1 MIPMD
6 YGLIVAI
13 YVGTLV
19 AILAVYVW
27 MGLALSAVFRKAG
40 APASHAW
47 IPIMNMFTLAK
58 ISGRAESPWLLFIPF
73 YGIYVLYLFVAG
85 VSNRFGRSNGFGVFG
100 TIFFPIWA
108 SILGWGS
115 ARWVGAPVGG
125 FGAPGVAGV
134 PGAPGVPNAPGVAIP
149 AWMTQQSEEPQPN
162 SELSWLD
169 QSRPHR
175 QAVHPDAPS
184 SSTWDPFAPLGVTP
198 PPAPGPVTPQIPAPP
213 ATPVAHPET
222 PWVAT
227 PSAPAASV
235 PPAPDA
241 HPFAPPPAVPAAAPA
256 ASAAVP
262 PVPPKLPA
270 GFGNPGSTRMH
281 EDSEVVAQ
289 ARRAQAMTPPPLP
302 PRPESFDAPATP
314 IVVPGAANLI
324 PAPPVPLS
332 GSVPVV
338 EGTPFED
345 SEWMQ
350 NSLSTGIAN
359 VATPVSASDSVSTQ
373 EIDDDQWAPQL
384 RREAAP
390 EPANDEQWANSA
402 SISAVSA
409 IESSVE
415 VSAVAAVPDAGMP
428 RAARASVSAHHANA
442 GVPSEDGIDDQTV
455 VASRRRSTWNL
466 HLPVG
471 TSVALTSDYVI
482 LGRKPDDEPEFPS
495 AQLISVADGTRT
507 ISKTHAVLALV
518 DGAWTI
524 TDLDS
529 TNGVVL
535 IDEDGSE
542 RELEPH
548 QPAVLTKRFLLGDAE
563 LTIEAE

>member
-6 YGLIVAI
+6 YGMIVTIYAVCLIA
-13 YVGTLV
+13 
-19 AILAVYVW
+19 ALAVYVW
-27 MGLALSAVFRKAG
+27 VGLALSAVFRKAG
-40 APASHAW
+40 APVSHAW
-47 IPIMNMFTLAK
+47 IPIVNSFTLAK
-58 ISGRAESPWLLFIPF
+58 ISGRSESPWLLFIPF
-73 YGIYVLYLFVAG
+73 YGLYVMYLFLAG
-85 VSNRFGRSNGFGVFG
+85 VSHRFGRSNGFGLFG
-100 TIFFPIWA
+100 LFFLPIWA

-115 ARWVGAPVGG
+115 ARWMGAPSRTA
-125 FGAPGVAGV
+125 APQA
-134 PGAPGVPNAPGVAIP
+134 
-149 AWMTQQSEEPQPN
+149 AWMTGEQPSFGAIDNLYARSGGEPVP
-162 SELSWLD
+162 
-169 QSRPHR
+169 P
-175 QAVHPDAPS
+175 APPAAAAR
-184 SSTWDPFAPLGVTP
+184 STWDPFAPLGVSTP
-198 PPAPGPVTPQIPAPP
+198 TDQAEPAPEPRPAESWAVP
-213 ATPVAHPET
+213 
-222 PWVAT
+222 
-227 PSAPAASV
+227 APAAEA
-235 PPAPDA
+235 PAEN
-241 HPFAPPPAVPAAAPA
+241 PFAPPAPAAPA
-256 ASAAVP
+256 APTLP
-262 PVPPKLPA
+262 PVPSTMPA
-270 GFGNPGSTRMH
+270 GFGNPGSTRMR

-302 PRPESFDAPATP
+302 PMPDTFDTPAPP
-314 IVVPGAANLI
+314 IVVPGAPSTI

-332 GSVPVV
+332 GSVPVI

-373 EIDDDQWAPQL
+373 DVDVANDLWAPRL
-384 RREAAP
+384 RREEP
-390 EPANDEQWANSA
+390 SYEEPAEQAWANSA

-415 VSAVAAVPDAGMP
+415 VSAVAPAPDAGMP
-428 RAARASVSAHHANA
+428 RAARASVSAHHENA
-442 GVPSEDGIDDQTV
+442 GVPSEEGIDDQTI
-455 VASRRRSTWNL
+455 VASRRRATWNL

-524 TDLDS
+524 TDLGS

-535 IDEDGSE
+535 IDENGAE
-542 RELEPH
+542 RELDAH

-563 LTIEAE
+563 LTIEAASE